1 MRHTISLMILRGT
14 ENITTFLPWYEQ
26 HIKQIVKTNQ
36 NSSWK
41 ITAWRHFRFL
51 KQKTDLTQKNSDSKW
66 WFCSLLLFSNNFQF
80 CHRWSFFSIFII
92 KRGPG
97 FPLSMVFLLFWFYV
111 DFLLPKKSG
120 WFRLVFQAQTLR
132 TNSRYFSKIGFLA
145 FSETVPLS
153 SCQFQDLS
161 AIDFFRWEFRFTT
174 WQCIFG
180 DLNFSYLCEAFL
192 YTIEPHYIIWET
204 HHKIYWIKIIVQTY
218 LKNSFLSLEI

>member
-120 WFRLVFQAQTLR
+120 WFRLVFQAHTLR

-145 FSETVPLS
+145 FSETLFHHANS
-153 SCQFQDLS
+153 KICLLLISFTENLDLRLDNAYLGTWISRIS
-161 AIDFFRWEFRFTT
+161 AK
-174 WQCIFG
+174 
-180 DLNFSYLCEAFL
+180 LFL
-192 YTIEPHYIIWET
+192 YNRT
-204 HHKIYWIKIIVQTY
+204 
-218 LKNSFLSLEI
+218 SLYHLGNTS

>member
-1 MRHTISLMILRGT
+1 MLYGFFNEAYNKSHDIERHRKHYHFFAMIW
-14 ENITTFLPWYEQ
+14 TT
-26 HIKQIVKTNQ
+26 HKTNCQ
-36 NSSWK
+36 NQSK
-41 ITAWRHFRFL
+41 FVL
-51 KQKTDLTQKNSDSKW
+51 KNHSMTSFQISQTKNWFDTKNSDSKW

-80 CHRWSFFSIFII
+80 CHRWSFFPIFII

-180 DLNFSYLCEAFL
+180 DLNFSYLCEAFF
-192 YTIEPHYIIWET
+192 I
-204 HHKIYWIKIIVQTY
+204 Q
-218 LKNSFLSLEI
+218 

>member
-1 MRHTISLMILRGT
+1 MVFFNEAYNKSHDIERHRKHYHFFAMIW
-14 ENITTFLPWYEQ
+14 TT
-26 HIKQIVKTNQ
+26 HKTNCQ
-36 NSSWK
+36 NQSK
-41 ITAWRHFRFL
+41 FVL
-51 KQKTDLTQKNSDSKW
+51 KNHSMTSFQISQTKNWFDTKNSDSKW

-145 FSETVPLS
+145 FSETLFHHANS
-153 SCQFQDLS
+153 KICLLLISFAENLDLRLDNAYLGTWISRIS
-161 AIDFFRWEFRFTT
+161 AKLFFI
-174 WQCIFG
+174 Q
-180 DLNFSYLCEAFL
+180 
-192 YTIEPHYIIWET
+192 
-204 HHKIYWIKIIVQTY
+204 
-218 LKNSFLSLEI
+218 

>member
-145 FSETVPLS
+145 FSETLFHHANS
-153 SCQFQDLS
+153 KICLLLISFAENLDLRLDNAYLGTWISRIS
-161 AIDFFRWEFRFTT
+161 AK
-174 WQCIFG
+174 
-180 DLNFSYLCEAFL
+180 LFL
-192 YTIEPHYIIWET
+192 YNRT
-204 HHKIYWIKIIVQTY
+204 
-218 LKNSFLSLEI
+218 SLYHLGNTS

>member
-1 MRHTISLMILRGT
+1 MSKPIKIRLEKSQHDVIS
-14 ENITTFLPWYEQ
+14 
-26 HIKQIVKTNQ
+26 
-36 NSSWK
+36 
-41 ITAWRHFRFL
+41 
-51 KQKTDLTQKNSDSKW
+51 D
-66 WFCSLLLFSNNFQF
+66 FSNKKLIWHKKILTVNDGFAHSFCFQTTSNFVTDEV
-80 CHRWSFFSIFII
+80 FFPIFII

-180 DLNFSYLCEAFL
+180 DLNFSYLCEAFF
-192 YTIEPHYIIWET
+192 I
-204 HHKIYWIKIIVQTY
+204 Q
-218 LKNSFLSLEI
+218 